1 MAEHTSPGPTV
12 AGPEAVSG
20 PREPTGS
27 PLRLVR
33 GDASPEELA
42 ALVAVLAAAGGGVD
56 DDEPSD
62 PHSLAVGRKIQ
73 SRWSSPRR
81 MVRTTPPHGQGA
93 WRASARSR

>member
-1 MAEHTSPGPTV
+1 MADDNP
-12 AGPEAVSG
+12 
-20 PREPTGS
+20 PRLS
-27 PLRLVR
+27 LVR

-42 ALVAVLAAAGGGVD
+42 ALVTILVTASD
-56 DDEPSD
+56 DREDGDSRD

-81 MVRTTPPHGQGA
+81 MVRLTPPHGQGA

>member
-1 MAEHTSPGPTV
+1 MADNTSGPHLSQPDEA
-12 AGPEAVSG
+12 AGP
-20 PREPTGS
+20 R
-27 PLRLVR
+27 LRLVR

-42 ALVAVLAAAGGGVD
+42 ALVAVLATAGGDAEDADPG
-56 DDEPSD
+56 D

-81 MVRTTPPHGQGA
+81 MVRLTPPHGQGA

>member
-1 MAEHTSPGPTV
+1 MADDIP
-12 AGPEAVSG
+12 
-20 PREPTGS
+20 PR
-27 PLRLVR
+27 LRLVR

-42 ALVAVLAAAGGGVD
+42 ALVTILVTARDRD
-56 DDEPSD
+56 DGDPRD

-81 MVRTTPPHGQGA
+81 MVRLTPPHGQGA

>member
-1 MAEHTSPGPTV
+1 MADNDKPGSKGATTPEA
-12 AGPEAVSG
+12 AGPS
-20 PREPTGS
+20 
-27 PLRLVR
+27 LRLVR

-42 ALVAVLAAAGGGVD
+42 ALVAVLATASD
-56 DDEPSD
+56 DNDDGDQGAD

-73 SRWSSPRR
+73 SRWSSPRG

>member
-1 MAEHTSPGPTV
+1 MADNTSGPHASQLDEATSP
-12 AGPEAVSG
+12 
-20 PREPTGS
+20 R
-27 PLRLVR
+27 LRLVR

-42 ALVAVLAAAGGGVD
+42 ALVAVLTAAGGDAEGAD
-56 DDEPSD
+56 PGD

-81 MVRTTPPHGQGA
+81 MVRLTPPHGKGA

>member
-1 MAEHTSPGPTV
+1 MADNTSGTQAQPDAP
-12 AGPEAVSG
+12 AGP
-20 PREPTGS
+20 R
-27 PLRLVR
+27 LRLVR

-42 ALVAVLAAAGGGVD
+42 ALVAVLAAAGGEAEDTDPG
-56 DDEPSD
+56 D

>member
-1 MAEHTSPGPTV
+1 MADNDKPGSKGTATPEA
-12 AGPEAVSG
+12 AGPS
-20 PREPTGS
+20 
-27 PLRLVR
+27 LRLVR
-33 GDASPEELA
+33 GHASPEELA
-42 ALVAVLAAAGGGVD
+42 ALVAVLATASD
-56 DDEPSD
+56 DDDDGDQGAD